1 MDFKIQLGIAKSVK
15 PNVLIVDDD
24 SIVHLLYGRYL
35 AEAGYEVLSARN
47 GQEAVAIV
55 SRETVQLIVMDIM
68 MPGSDGLSVLRELKS
83 SVVGRNVPV
92 IVMSANVENYR
103 TATRMSLN
111 SGAASFLPKPLRPAR
126 LRAEVNRFVPL
137 PPQPTRSPTP
147 GARQ

>member
-83 SVVGRNVPV
+83 SVLGRNVPV

-111 SGAASFLPKPLRPAR
+111 SG
-126 LRAEVNRFVPL
+126 
-137 PPQPTRSPTP
+137 
-147 GARQ
+147 